1 MIAIL
6 LPDHRET
13 VWLLVPPL
21 IWEKITRQLQGLRE
35 PRQKKER
42 APGVA
47 TPIPDVLPPQ
57 ILQQAEEHLARLVE
71 MPEVRTAFLL
81 NPLGRV
87 SACKGPDTQDV
98 LQRYSDSRDDLSG
111 PTSLTNEHE
120 LRRQL
125 GHQPQNISAVPYIEK
140 KAIRQEQ
147 READATFNSGA
158 RRIDAGRMVLTGGR
172 NLPSGWRL
180 VVFADRDM
188 KEERRQHIHQ
198 AWRELRHILTQ
209 RASD

>member
-1 MIAIL
+1 MVAIH
-6 LPDHRET
+6 LPDQRET
-13 VWLLVPPL
+13 AWLLVPPL

-47 TPIPDVLPPQ
+47 TPIADVLPPQ
-57 ILQQAEEHLARLVE
+57 ILQQAEERLARLVE

-87 SACKGPDTQDV
+87 SACKGPDTQEV

-125 GHQPQNISAVPYIEK
+125 GHQPQDISAVPYIEK

-147 READATFNSGA
+147 REEISA

-180 VVFADRDM
+180 VVFSDRDM

-198 AWRELRHILTQ
+198 AWRELRDILTQ